1 MQAPLPPRTP
11 SQCPMSPVTDL
22 CDDMV
27 SLPDAE
33 TDISLTHTPGSD
45 QGTLVLT
52 EDGETENCSLGN
64 VADNRISEIE
74 EKPYDYRERKP
85 AEERKPI
92 WTKSRKRAFR
102 HFLIIHFVPVATT
115 LVLFWLYLKGFQWK
129 ANDAQLKALLFAA
142 KLHESL
148 IIISL
153 ADIIF
158 HRIRYHLLTGR
169 GVSFG
174 LLASP
179 FRLSN
184 PLSLVQ
190 TPFLAS
196 ATFTLKSGPELL
208 TVLLIVLVSFL
219 GLLAGPSSGAL
230 MLPRYDWW
238 QISNDQNVATK
249 FEEQDLDDAT
259 YIGAPFDDLFPLHMN
274 YSLRPSQM
282 RDPRLE
288 PSSLSAR
295 LEQMI
300 SGLDRFLSDSSSGAN
315 ANVTV
320 VDGATV
326 DSFELSYGTG
336 SLVRCQDIA
345 ESQNMTVANLEAAGI
360 DCLNFPWPF
369 QSFSIQATSP
379 LALITQKLFD
389 RFRTWISTSS
399 SMIMIAAEASDPTRR
414 DLTWRQPL
422 VSMQCSPAIYDG
434 TFRPWPISFQNPVA
448 GSQFS
453 ISPDG
458 ALLKQIRRTG
468 NLGPPYATYVDITHL
483 IPDGVTV
490 STALLVDGGL
500 DWPNNMTS
508 LCLVDAR
515 WIESPIWVTAP
526 YGTVMRSG
534 ISMKSLQATI
544 GKEATSTA
552 SQVINI
558 TTEYAKSL
566 DTDLTVAMSDVGQTG
581 FGGVSTPFD
590 SIHRYCQRAVP
601 ESLRLKCSI
610 FTHTLYLTDSLRR
623 AQSSFRYYT
632 VKQINESDTMPLQPD
647 QWTKLDYR
655 LYRQSH
661 AYRFESAIIKLAMS
675 VLLVHM
681 MLVYAHLLLLV
692 AGDGWCSW
700 AWSELGELMALA
712 MLTRPSPL
720 LRNAGGGVKS
730 WQTWK
735 LRAFVKEVTPDGR
748 LELILK
754 ETMNS
759 PRVVAD
765 LEEEQEKV
773 LVEPEADRR
782 YG

>member
-1 MQAPLPPRTP
+1 MQPLPAPRTP
-11 SQCPMSPVTDL
+11 SQCSISSVAEL
-22 CDDMV
+22 CEDIV
-27 SLPDAE
+27 SLPDAGSE
-33 TDISLTHTPGSD
+33 DALTHTPASD
-45 QGTLVLT
+45 QGTFVFA
-52 EDGETENCSLGN
+52 EDGEQENSPHG
-64 VADNRISEIE
+64 NRIERHLGDAE
-74 EKPYDYRERKP
+74 EKPPLHRGRDPVEDP
-85 AEERKPI
+85 KPI

-115 LVLFWLYLKGFQWK
+115 LILFWLYLKGLQWQ
-129 ANDAQLKALLFAA
+129 ANDGQLKALLFAA

-153 ADIIF
+153 ADIAF

-174 LLASP
+174 LLVSP
-179 FRLSN
+179 FRISN

-196 ATFTLKSGPELL
+196 ATFTLKSAPELV
-208 TVLLIVLVSFL
+208 TVLLVILVSIL
-219 GLLAGPSSGAL
+219 ALLASPSSSAL

-238 QISNDQNVATK
+238 QISNDDGAAAK
-249 FEEQDLDDAT
+249 FKKQDLEDAA
-259 YIGAPFDDLFPLHMN
+259 YIGATFDDLFPL
-274 YSLRPSQM
+274 LVDGWFGPSQL
-282 RDPRLE
+282 RDPRLATH
-288 PSSLSAR
+288 SVSAR

-300 SGLDRFLSDSSSGAN
+300 SGLDRFLSDNSSGAN

-326 DSFELSYGTG
+326 ESFELSHGTA
-336 SLVRCQDIA
+336 SLARYEAMSCKDIA
-345 ESQNMTVANLEAAGI
+345 ESQNRTVGDLKGAGI
-360 DCLNFPWPF
+360 DCLNFPWPR
-369 QSFSIQATSP
+369 QSVSVQATSP

-399 SMIMIAAEASDPTRR
+399 SMIMIAAEASDPRHR

-434 TFRPWPISFQNPVA
+434 TSRPWPISFRNLGA

-453 ISPDG
+453 ISPDN
-458 ALLKQIRRTG
+458 ALLELIRRTG
-468 NLGPPYATYVDITHL
+468 NQGQPYATYLDITHL
-483 IPDGVTV
+483 IPAEVTA

-500 DWPNNMTS
+500 EWPNNIPH

-515 WIESPIWVTAP
+515 WIESPIWFTAP

-534 ISMKSLQATI
+534 ISMQSLQATI
-544 GKEATSTA
+544 GGNPTSATSP
-552 SQVINI
+552 VINI
-558 TTEYAKSL
+558 TTEYANSL
-566 DTDLTVAMSDVGQTG
+566 DTDLTVATSDLGN
-581 FGGVSTPFD
+581 VSTPF
-590 SIHRYCQRAVP
+590 SYIHNYCQQTVSDP
-601 ESLRLKCSI
+601 LRLKCSI
-610 FTHTLYLTDSLRR
+610 FTHTLYLADSLRR
-623 AQSSFRYYT
+623 AQSSFKYYT
-632 VKQINESDTMPLQPD
+632 AKQLRPD

-655 LYRQSH
+655 LYRQLH
-661 AYRFESAIIKLAMS
+661 AYKFEGAVIKLAMS
-675 VLLVHM
+675 VLLIHM
-681 MLVYAHLLLLV
+681 MLVYAHFLLIV
-692 AGDGWCSW
+692 AGDGWCSR

-712 MLTRPSPL
+712 IVTRPSPL

-735 LRAFVKEVTPDGR
+735 LRAFVREVTPDGR
-748 LELILK
+748 LELVLK
-754 ETMNS
+754 ETVDS
-759 PRVVAD
+759 PRVLME
-765 LEEEQEKV
+765 LEGGQEKT